1 MSEQESKFVVV
12 IPEVRVWGG
21 EKTMRV
27 DGITAELPDELF
39 RETLKLIPKEFKAPF
54 ETKRKASRRV
64 LEKRGIQFAG
74 GVGFVISTDALQSA
88 EEELTILKDEF
99 FDLLENT
106 FLPQVSEKMIEHAAN
121 FPSWETRIL
130 AHSPDLQKIR
140 SAFEFKWLITEIGG
154 SHASV
159 IAEVNMFEKQLYR
172 ESADAAR
179 EILTRMRERNG
190 SCNRKTVKAMHDIA
204 GKMEGLKW
212 INPKVLPLAHG
223 IKAALKQY
231 LPDEGTL
238 SDDDRIVIQSLL
250 LTMASAESL
259 ALAAE
264 VVTGG
269 GDFWVKP
276 QPPKPAPIVV
286 AAPVV
291 ATEEES
297 VEATANTEKENEN
310 EEGAAE
316 MVVPN
321 TVIVKKRVDCF
332 F

>member
-1 MSEQESKFVVV
+1 MSQEDQKFVVV

-74 GVGFVISTDALQSA
+74 GVGFVIAA
-88 EEELTILKDEF
+88 EDMPVVEAELEVLKTEF
-99 FDLLENT
+99 FDLLEGT
-106 FLPQVSEKMIEHAAN
+106 FLPQVSTKMIEHAAN

-130 AHSPDLQKIR
+130 SHSPDLQKIR

-159 IAEVNMFEKQLYR
+159 ISEVNMFERQLYR

-179 EILTRMRERNG
+179 EILTRMRERGG
-190 SCNRKTVKAMHDIA
+190 SCNRKTVEAMRGIA
-204 GKMEGLKW
+204 GKMEGLKF
-212 INPKVLPLAHG
+212 INPKILPLSRG
-223 IKAALKQY
+223 IQAALAQH
-231 LPDEGTL
+231 LPVAGPL
-238 SDDDRIVIQSLL
+238 SDDDKVVIQSLL

-259 ALAAE
+259 AMAAE
-264 VVTGG
+264 VCTEG
-269 GDFWVKP
+269 GDFWAKPKP
-276 QPPKPAPIVV
+276 QPVAVAAAPEVATTPVV
-286 AAPVV
+286 AAETEAETVEQTDESGDQEVVLIPPPV
-291 ATEEES
+291 E
-297 VEATANTEKENEN
+297 
-310 EEGAAE
+310 
-316 MVVPN
+316 
-321 TVIVKKRVDCF
+321 IKKRFNCSF
-332 F
+332 